1 MTNFAA
7 QASAVP
13 AIILLVG
20 YLFGVTFGVIG
31 SAVFGS
37 VRENRN
43 MSLLEQA
50 PDPISAGVR
59 EMLSLFTRDDGY
71 LRSLPP
77 NGRRA
82 TWGRAERD
90 PRGGDPPGSHGQE
103 KER

>member
-7 QASAVP
+7 QASAIP

-20 YLFGVTFGVIG
+20 YLFGVAFGVVG

-59 EMLSLFTRDDGY
+59 VMLDLFTRDDGY

-77 NGRRA
+77 SGRRTA
-82 TWGRAERD
+82 RGPRRD
-90 PRGGDPPGSHGQE
+90 NPPGSHGQE
-103 KER
+103 QDW

>member
-43 MSLLEQA
+43 MSVLEQA

-77 NGRRA
+77 GSRQAARGPRRD
-82 TWGRAERD
+82 G
-90 PRGGDPPGSHGQE
+90 PPGSHGQE
-103 KER
+103 QDP

>member
-1 MTNFAA
+1 MNFAEHV
-7 QASAVP
+7 SAAW
-13 AIILLVG
+13 AIALLIVYFFG
-20 YLFGVTFGVIG
+20 ISFGVVG

-59 EMLSLFTRDDGY
+59 EMLGVFTRDDGY

-77 NGRRA
+77 SGRQA
-82 TWGRAERD
+82 A
-90 PRGGDPPGSHGQE
+90 RGPHSEDPPGTHEQE
-103 KER
+103 QDR

>member
-20 YLFGVTFGVIG
+20 YLFGVAFGVVG

-37 VRENRN
+37 VRENLN

-50 PDPISAGVR
+50 PDPVSAGVR
-59 EMLSLFTRDDGY
+59 EMLDVFTRDDGY

-77 NGRRA
+77 SGRRA
-82 TWGRAERD
+82 VRGARRD
-90 PRGGDPPGSHGQE
+90 APHGSHGQDQD
-103 KER
+103 R

>member
-1 MTNFAA
+1 MNFAEHV
-7 QASAVP
+7 SAAW
-13 AIILLVG
+13 AIVLLIV
-20 YLFGVTFGVIG
+20 YLFGITFGVVG

-82 TWGRAERD
+82 PWNRAERD